1 MSNKL
6 LLSAIGLAFVL
17 TFSLQPSPAQAADM
31 QDTCREVAKTKYPD
45 DPQKRRAW
53 RRFCKDNLD
62 ERDTRLMPRMRRR

>member
-17 TFSLQPSPAQAADM
+17 TFYLQPSPAQAADM

-53 RRFCKDNLD
+53 RRFCKDNL
-62 ERDTRLMPRMRRR
+62 EEKDTRLMPRMRRR